1 MTPQPR
7 TTKVVV
13 VDDHSLFA
21 ESLQIALEME
31 GYSCKLA
38 QVSRHPSL
46 AVLLAGLLRSRPHLV
61 LLDLDL
67 GAAGDAT
74 RMIQPLSQ
82 AGIAVVVVTGS
93 ADRLRWGESLR
104 YGARKVLSKSEPL
117 EGILLTIRRVANGLP
132 VLPREE
138 RDDLLRIWHEAQGE
152 IQADRDRLRR
162 LTAREAE
169 VLGELMRGQTVADIA
184 RRRFVSEATVRTQVK
199 AVLSKLD
206 VSSQIAAV
214 GLAHRAGWLAPTDG
228 ADPAPSGVHQRW

>member
-1 MTPQPR
+1 M
-7 TTKVVV
+7 
-13 VDDHSLFA
+13 
-21 ESLQIALEME
+21 
-31 GYSCKLA
+31 
-38 QVSRHPSL
+38 
-46 AVLLAGLLRSRPHLV
+46 

-74 RMIQPLSQ
+74 RMIEPLSQ

-104 YGARKVLSKSEPL
+104 HGARKVLSKSEPL
-117 EGILLTIRRVANGLP
+117 EEILITIRRVVNGLP
-132 VLPREE
+132 VLGREE
-138 RDDLLRIWHEAQGE
+138 RDDLLRIWHDAQGE

-214 GLAHRAGWLAPTDG
+214 GLAHRAGWTAPPDG